1 MFGGI
6 SAPFIRRPVA
16 TTLIMVAILL
26 VGLVAFP
33 SLPVAPLPQVDFP
46 TISVS
51 ASLPGASP
59 ETMATSVAQP
69 LERQIA
75 QIPGVSQMTST
86 SSLGATGITVQFDL
100 DRNIDAAANDI
111 QAAINAASGQLP
123 KDLPSPPTYRKVNPS
138 DTPILILSV
147 QSDVTPIIDVD
158 DAAENILAQ
167 RISQISGVSLVR
179 VGGQQTPA
187 IRIQIDPAKL
197 VEKNLQLEDVR
208 AQIGIATVDSPKG
221 SIMGQKQSFTIYDND
236 QLTTAKPWND
246 VIIAYRNGAPVR
258 VRDIGQAVM
267 GPADTTQAAWSN
279 GKRGVFLVVFKQPG
293 ANVINTVEAIKKT
306 LTTLEAAIPPIIHV
320 KVLSDRTTTIRAS
333 VHDVEFTLM
342 LTIALVVMVIFV
354 FLRSVWAT
362 IIPSV
367 TVPLALLGACAL
379 MWAVG
384 YSLDNLSLM
393 AFTIAV
399 GFVVDDAIV
408 MLENITRHIE
418 DGEKPF
424 EAALKGSAEIGFTI
438 ISISVSLVA
447 VLIPLLMM
455 SGIIG
460 RLFREFSV
468 TIAMTIAVSALVALT
483 LTPMMASRFLK
494 SRDEERHGRLY
505 NLSEKGFVA
514 LARGYERGID
524 FVLRHRFATL
534 LTFIA
539 TVVATVYLFVVIPKG
554 FFPQQDT
561 GILFGTTEAGQD
573 MSFAQ
578 MYKLQEQAGALV
590 MADPAV
596 DTMAMGLGAGIGN
609 SAQNNGRMF
618 ITLKPQDERDASVFQ
633 VIARLRPK
641 LAQIKGLR
649 VYLQA
654 AQDVTVGARFAK
666 TQFQYTLQ
674 DANLDELNAW
684 APKILEKLQSLPELR
699 DVATDQQNAGTTLTL
714 KIDRD
719 MASRFGIQPQ
729 LIDDTLYDAF
739 GQRQV
744 TQYFTQVNTYE
755 VVEEVLPSA
764 AGRSGDAGQALHPF
778 AGHQSDG
785 AAQRLR
791 QMDDQP
797 GAAAFDQPPGP
808 VPGGDDQ
815 LQSRQGVALGPA
827 TEAVQRAEQELQL
840 PRSLTTTFQG
850 NAQAFQDS
858 LTTVPLLILAALVCV
873 YIILGVLYESFIH
886 PADDPLD
893 PAVGGPR
900 RARDADAVWLRVQ
913 PRRADRHHSSDRH
926 RQEERHHDGRLR
938 HRRRSATKGSTT
950 VEAIRKAALLRF
962 RPIMMTTMAALLG
975 GVPLMLSHGTGSELR
990 QPLGYTM
997 FGGLIVSQALT
1008 LFTTPIIYLYLD
1020 RASHWLSGGSGRA
1033 NPPKPEAKAEVE
1045 TVAGTQSEL
1054 PFPEG
1059 GESEPEREPE
1069 WAHERAKAAE

>member
-1 MFGGI
+1 MFGGL
-6 SAPFIRRPVA
+6 SAPFIYRPVA
-16 TTLIMVAILL
+16 TTLLMVAILL

-46 TISVS
+46 TISVA

-59 ETMATSVAQP
+59 ETMASSVAQP
-69 LERQIA
+69 LERQIS
-75 QIPGVSQMTST
+75 QIPGVTQMTST
-86 SSLGATGITVQFDL
+86 SSLGVTGITVQFDL

-111 QAAINAASGQLP
+111 QAAINAAAGQLP
-123 KDLPSPPTYRKVNPS
+123 KNLPSPPTYRKVNPS

-147 QSDVTPIIDVD
+147 QSEVAPIVDVD
-158 DAAENILAQ
+158 DTAENILAQ

-179 VGGQQTPA
+179 IGGQQQPA

-197 VEKNLQLEDVR
+197 VEKNLHLEDVR
-208 AQIGIATVDSPKG
+208 AAIGIATVDSPKG
-221 SIMGQKQSFTIYDND
+221 AIIGSNQTFTLYDND

-258 VRDIGQAVM
+258 IRDVGQAVR

-279 GKRGVFLVVFKQPG
+279 GKRSVFLVVFKQPG
-293 ANVINTVEAIKKT
+293 ANVITIVEAIKKT
-306 LTTLEAAIPPIIHV
+306 LGALKASIPPNIHV
-320 KVLSDRTTTIRAS
+320 GVLSDRTRTIRAS
-333 VHDVEFTLM
+333 VRDVEMTLL
-342 LTIALVVMVIFV
+342 LTIALVVGVIFI
-354 FLRSVWAT
+354 FLRSLWAT

-367 TVPLALLGACAL
+367 TVPFALLGACAV
-379 MWAVG
+379 MWFVG

-418 DGEKPF
+418 EGERPF

-438 ISISVSLVA
+438 VSISISLVA

-455 SGIIG
+455 TGIIG

-468 TIAMTIAVSALVALT
+468 TIAVTIAVSALVSLT

-494 SRDEERHGRLY
+494 SHDEERHGRLY
-505 NLSEKGFVA
+505 QLSERGFTA
-514 LARGYERGID
+514 MARGYERGID
-524 FVLRHRFATL
+524 FVLRHRLATL

-539 TVVATVYLFVVIPKG
+539 TVVATGYLFVVIPKG

-573 MSFAQ
+573 VSFHQ
-578 MYKLQEQAGALV
+578 MYKLQQEAGAIV

-596 DTMAMGLGAGIGN
+596 ETMAMGLVAGVGN
-609 SAQNNGRMF
+609 SAQNQGRMF
-618 ITLKPQDERDASVFQ
+618 ITLKPEEERQASAFD
-633 VIARLRPK
+633 VIVRLRPK
-641 LAQIKGLR
+641 LAQIPGLR

-674 DANLDELNAW
+674 DADLDELNAW
-684 APKILEKLQSLPELR
+684 AAKILDKLKTLAELK
-699 DVATDQQNAGTTLTL
+699 DVATDQQNAGTTLTI

-755 VVEEVLPSA
+755 VIEEVLPELQRDPETLEKIYIRSPLTNQMVPLSA
-764 AGRSGDAGQALHPF
+764 FAKWTTNPVQPLSISHQGQFPAVTISFNL
-778 AGHQSDG
+778 A
-785 AAQRLR
+785 
-791 QMDDQP
+791 
-797 GAAAFDQPPGP
+797 
-808 VPGGDDQ
+808 
-815 LQSRQGVALGPA
+815 QGVALGTA
-827 TEAVQRAEQELQL
+827 TDAVQRAERELQL
-840 PRSLTTTFQG
+840 PRGLTTTFQG
-850 NAQAFQDS
+850 NAQAFKDS
-858 LTTVPLLILAALVCV
+858 LTTVPLLILAALICV
-873 YIILGVLYESFIH
+873 YLILGVLYESFIH
-886 PADDPLD
+886 PLTILSTLPSAGLGALATLMLFGYEFSLIALIGTILLIGIVKKNGIMMVDF
-893 PAVGGPR
+893 AIV
-900 RARDADAVWLRVQ
+900 AERDQGL
-913 PRRADRHHSSDRH
+913 
-926 RQEERHHDGRLR
+926 G
-938 HRRRSATKGSTT
+938 T
-950 VEAIRKAALLRF
+950 VEAIRQAALLRF

-975 GVPLMLSHGTGSELR
+975 AVPLMLSQGSGSELR

-997 FGGLIVSQALT
+997 FGGLLVSQALT
-1008 LFTTPIIYLYLD
+1008 LFTTPVIYLYLD
-1020 RASHWLSGGSGRA
+1020 RVSHWLSGGSGKA
-1033 NPPKPEAKAEVE
+1033 KPPQPMAE
-1045 TVAGTQSEL
+1045 TPQPDL
-1054 PFPEG
+1054 PFIE
-1059 GESEPEREPE
+1059 EPAKKPAREPE
-1069 WAHERAKAAE
+1069 WADERAKAAE